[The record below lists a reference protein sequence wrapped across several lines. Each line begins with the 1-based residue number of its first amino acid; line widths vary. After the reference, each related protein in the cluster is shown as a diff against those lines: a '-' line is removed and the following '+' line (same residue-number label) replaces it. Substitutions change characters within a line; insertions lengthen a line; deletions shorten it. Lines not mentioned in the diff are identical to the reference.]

1 MVMYLENQFYENHFM
16 KTIPKQF
23 VELLSTNYFIFYIT
37 IKITMDGNETIL
49 SQK

>member
-1 MVMYLENQFYENHFM
+1 M
-16 KTIPKQF
+16 KIILWKLFQNNLDI